1 MNNNFYKYN
10 GRKHRVKKHKRIKR
24 IMIFILM
31 CFVISM
37 VIFLVNSISNFLSLS
52 NSESKASESS
62 IKIETSKNGQV
73 TGKNNT
79 QATDNTTIGQL
90 KSLAKSNKKINTIIN
105 NIDDYPE
112 NLLQLLIRNQETVDF
127 VLNYPT
133 KKDSTDNIEEIKL
146 TSKETNSEIPLFIQW
161 DNRWGYAKYG
171 EEIMGLSG
179 CGPTCLSM
187 VIVGLTGDTSANPR
201 EVAKFSESN
210 GYRVPGN
217 GTDWS
222 LFSKGAKKYDLK
234 VKELPLWE
242 DGIIK
247 EIENGHPI
255 ICCVGPGDFTTT
267 GHFILIYGYEDGEF
281 LIHDPN
287 SIIRSSK
294 KWSYEKIKGQI
305 RNLWSYSY

>member
-1 MNNNFYKYN
+1 
-10 GRKHRVKKHKRIKR
+10 
-24 IMIFILM
+24 
-31 CFVISM
+31 M
-37 VIFLVNSISNFLSLS
+37 VIFLASSIWNLLSLS

-62 IKIETSKNGQV
+62 IKIETLKNGQV
-73 TGKNNT
+73 TDKNNI

-105 NIDDYPE
+105 NIGDYPE
-112 NLLQLLIRNQETVDF
+112 DLLQLLIRNQETVDF

-133 KKDSTDNIEEIKL
+133 KKDNTDNVEDIKL

-187 VIVGLTGDTSANPR
+187 VVVGLTGDTSANPR

-217 GTDWS
+217 GTDWG
-222 LFSKGAKKYDLK
+222 LFSKGAKKYGLE

-242 DGIIK
+242 DTIMK
-247 EIENGHPI
+247 EIENGHPV
-255 ICCVGPGDFTTT
+255 ICSVGPGDFTTT
-267 GHFILIYGYEDGEF
+267 GHFILIYGYEDGKF
-281 LIHDPN
+281 SIYDPN
-287 SIIRSSK
+287 SIIRSSE

-305 RNLWSYSY
+305 RNLWSYSYEKE

>member
-1 MNNNFYKYN
+1 MDNTLYKTN
-10 GRKHRVKKHKRIKR
+10 RRRRQEKKRKRVIHKI
-24 IMIFILM
+24 IFVAL
-31 CFVISM
+31 CFIISLI
-37 VIFLVNSISNFLSLS
+37 IFWGKSISYFLNS
-52 NSESKASESS
+52 NVNETPAPKSS
-62 IKIETSKNGQV
+62 IKIEDNENMQASD
-73 TGKNNT
+73 NNT
-79 QATDNTTIGQL
+79 LNQL
-90 KSLAKSNKKINTIIN
+90 KKLAKSNKKIKTVIK

-112 NLLQLLIRNQETVDF
+112 NLLQLLIRNQETTDF
-127 VLNYPT
+127 VLNYPNKKDNT
-133 KKDSTDNIEEIKL
+133 KKIKL
-146 TSKETNSEIPLFIQW
+146 SNEETNGEIPLFIQW
-161 DNRWGYAKYG
+161 DERWGYAKYG
-171 EEIMGLSG
+171 DDIMGLSG

-222 LFSKGAKKYDLK
+222 LFSKGAKKYGLE

-267 GHFILIYGYEDGEF
+267 GHFILIYGYVDGKF

-305 RNLWSYSY
+305 RNIWSYSYKKE

>member
-1 MNNNFYKYN
+1 MDNTLYKTN
-10 GRKHRVKKHKRIKR
+10 RRRLQEKRHKRVIHK
-24 IMIFILM
+24 IIFVALCCI
-31 CFVISM
+31 ISLI
-37 VIFLVNSISNFLSLS
+37 VFLGKSISYFLNS
-52 NSESKASESS
+52 NVNETPVPKSS
-62 IKIETSKNGQV
+62 IKIEDNGNIQASD
-73 TGKNNT
+73 NNT
-79 QATDNTTIGQL
+79 LNQL
-90 KSLAKSNKKINTIIN
+90 KKLAKSDKKIKTVIK

-112 NLLQLLIRNQETVDF
+112 NLLQLLIRNQETTDF
-127 VLNYPT
+127 VLNYPNKKDNT
-133 KKDSTDNIEEIKL
+133 KKIKL
-146 TSKETNSEIPLFIQW
+146 TNEETDGEIPLFIQW
-161 DNRWGYAKYG
+161 DERWGYAKYG
-171 EEIMGLSG
+171 DDIMGLSG

-187 VIVGLTGDTSANPR
+187 VIVGLTGDASANPR

-222 LFSKGAKKYDLK
+222 LFSKGAKKYGLE

-242 DGIIK
+242 DDVIN

-267 GHFILIYGYEDGEF
+267 GHFILIYGYEDGKF

-305 RNLWSYSY
+305 RNIWSYSYKKE